1 MFYIVPITI
10 TDAMLVSSSVAETD
24 YTAWSAGTAYSV
36 GNRVMRAVAGVHA
49 NFERLVA
56 GTTATAPEND
66 PINWVRVGPTNRW
79 AMLDGAVG
87 TSTSGTA
94 SISVTLTPG
103 VVRGLALLDLDV
115 EGVTVTMVVD
125 GDTVYTR
132 VIDPVGSQEDVDS
145 WYAYFF
151 EAIQRR
157 RTVVLTDLPAYG
169 EAEITITA
177 TGAGA
182 ISIGSCVLGPIYE
195 LGDVQVDASVGIV
208 DYSKK
213 NVDDFGVVTV
223 AERAYAKRMTLPLM
237 LATNTVSVAA
247 QRLARIRAKPVVWIG
262 SADIDAL
269 INATIVDAIKDASA
283 E

>member
-157 RTVVLTDLPAYG
+157 RTVVLTDANVITEFIEDGGALRAVTHPAV
-169 EAEITITA
+169 AITDGFISAVGHDERDGVADELDLTV
-177 TGAGA
+177 GQWRAG
-182 ISIGSCVLGPIYE
+182 GVR
-195 LGDVQVDASVGIV
+195 
-208 DYSKK
+208 
-213 NVDDFGVVTV
+213 NV
-223 AERAYAKRMTLPLM
+223 
-237 LATNTVSVAA
+237 
-247 QRLARIRAKPVVWIG
+247 LARNRVPRLPDVRVEIG
-262 SADIDAL
+262 GGEDRTDAR
-269 INATIVDAIKDASA
+269 
-283 E
+283 